1 MDVIGPIAD
10 KELPPKKVEPP
21 PPNIHEGEAP
31 FRPYGTNTNNKR
43 VHDTFSKFPGYN
55 KGAINETKRKPKDE
69 DAPPPFRMT
78 HNRKDVPIQS
88 IACNTRNLKTSY
100 PTFFKK

>member
-10 KELPPKKVEPP
+10 KELPAKKVEPP

-43 VHDTFSKFPGYN
+43 VHDTFTKFPGYN
-55 KGAINETKRKPKDE
+55 
-69 DAPPPFRMT
+69 
-78 HNRKDVPIQS
+78 
-88 IACNTRNLKTSY
+88 
-100 PTFFKK
+100 

>member
-21 PPNIHEGEAP
+21 PPNIHEGEEP

-55 KGAINETKRKPKDE
+55 QGAINQTKRKPAPPD

-78 HNRKDVPIQS
+78 YNVRHPPITS
-88 IACNTRNLKTSY
+88 I
-100 PTFFKK
+100 